1 MTRRP
6 AASLALLF
14 GLALAGCTGA
24 PFETPTPEPPSPTPI
39 ASSVP
44 TVDVA
49 LNRYLESLSERL
61 GGPLLLAPAGYDADD
76 PDALLSLAFSNE
88 WVLVEEGR
96 YQWGSDADGAT
107 GLGGALELLDPAT
120 FDERVLGSARSC
132 AALVEENLQ
141 IASLYEI
148 TETTLLGHPGRAF
161 TEGYGDGS
169 ILARCA
175 DIESGTLLL
184 RIRRPLYAT
193 AGERSEEISAGLVE
207 AIASGADPF
216 DR

>member
-6 AASLALLF
+6 AAGLALLF
-14 GLALAGCTGA
+14 ALALAGCTGA
-24 PFETPTPEPPSPTPI
+24 TLETPTPEPPSPTPI

-49 LNRYLESLSERL
+49 LNRYLESLGERL
-61 GGPLLLAPAGYDADD
+61 GGPLILAPIGYDAGD
-76 PDALLSLAFSNE
+76 PDALLALAFSNE

-107 GLGGALELLDPAT
+107 GLGGALELLDPDA

-132 AALVEENLQ
+132 ATLVEENLQ

-148 TETTLLGHPGRAF
+148 AEATLLGHPGRSF
-161 TEGYGDGS
+161 TEGYGDGA

-175 DIESGTLLL
+175 DVAGGTLLL
-184 RIRRPLYAT
+184 RVSRPLYAT
-193 AGERSEEISAGLVE
+193 AGERSEEISAGLIE

-216 DR
+216 SR